1 MREEAEQK
9 NLNDLQKLKQD
20 FQMSMRVKE
29 HQRSHERKC
38 FDRAT
43 AATNTHIMALVGNS
57 DIILD
62 FVTHCYSLLFSH
74 MQMKRKI

>member
-9 NLNDLQKLKQD
+9 HLNNMQKLKQD

-29 HQRSHERKC
+29 RQRSHEKKC
-38 FDRAT
+38 FDRAM
-43 AATNTHIMALVGNS
+43 AATNTHIMALAGNS

-62 FVTHCYSLLFSH
+62 FVTHCYSLH